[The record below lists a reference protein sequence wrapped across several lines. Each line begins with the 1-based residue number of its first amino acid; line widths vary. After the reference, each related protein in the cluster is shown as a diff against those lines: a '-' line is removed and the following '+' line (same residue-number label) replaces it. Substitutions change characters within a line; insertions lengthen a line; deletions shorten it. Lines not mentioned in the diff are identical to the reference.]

1 MSAMSAEVDLDLD
14 FTKILRVPAALR
26 APAVHA
32 AVTPKVEAPVP
43 QPAPQPAA
51 PVAKQPPAS
60 VVCYARAAARPA
72 PAGDA
77 PVIVVEDHEPSR
89 RMMEKL
95 LQLQG
100 FKVRAAADSREFARE
115 MRLPP
120 LPCLILLDV
129 GLPRV
134 NGFQILGHL
143 RQHPQT
149 SRIPVVL
156 VTAHTADKEVMR
168 GLSLGAEG
176 YLSKPVS
183 VKALQA
189 VIETVLWKQ

>member
-14 FTKILRVPAALR
+14 FTKILRVPASLR
-26 APAVHA
+26 PAPPA
-32 AVTPKVEAPVP
+32 PKVEAPLP
-43 QPAPQPAA
+43 PPAPQSA
-51 PVAKQPPAS
+51 PIAAKQPAS
-60 VVCYARAAARPA
+60 LVCYARAAARPT
-72 PAGDA
+72 PTGDA

-115 MRLPP
+115 MRTPP
-120 LPCLILLDV
+120 MPCLILLDV

-134 NGFQILGHL
+134 SGFQILGHL
-143 RQHPQT
+143 RQHPTT
-149 SRIPVVL
+149 SAIPVVL

-183 VKALQA
+183 VQALKA